1 MGLQVHTVSNA
12 WAKIRQELLEAKKSH
27 VAVGW
32 PSESPKTRESHDAIL
47 GMSNVQVATANE
59 VGSAPGVKPKVPAR
73 PMVAETMRR
82 IELPAKK
89 LTADLLKMVT
99 ENKMTVKVALGRI
112 GRYAQG
118 EVKQSIRMPAGGW
131 KAPNATMTKAKKGS
145 DVPLVDTGN
154 LFKSVSYAVRMRG
167 KK

>member
-1 MGLQVHTVSNA
+1 MGIQVHTVSNT
-12 WAKIRQELLEAKKSH
+12 WDKIRQQLLEARKSY

-32 PSESPKTRESHDAIL
+32 PSESSKTKEAHDDVS
-47 GMSNVQVATANE
+47 GMSNVQVAVTNE
-59 VGSAPGVKPKVPAR
+59 VGSAPGVHPVVPAR

-82 IELPAKK
+82 IEVPAKK

-145 DVPLVDTGN
+145 DVPLVDSGK
-154 LFKSVSYAVRMRG
+154 LFQSVSYAVRMWG